1 MITPLLRRT
10 RYLLTL
16 KGRPPFRLAGM
27 ATYERRDEVASL
39 SLELLTQR
47 YDPRLAQLVVFQ
59 IWFYAFAI
67 DLKSIE

>member
-1 MITPLLRRT
+1 MEHFTPLLGFT
-10 RYLLTL
+10 H
-16 KGRPPFRLAGM
+16 F
-27 ATYERRDEVASL
+27 SL
-39 SLELLTQR
+39 DLLTQR